1 MVKVGESLVKV
12 FSEPSPLLQQLLVEA
27 TSYLPISLEASTGG
41 WRVVLVPKADGL
53 SETHHVEPPQVLE
66 VEIGSLLAHDLGQ
79 KVRKLVEAAD
89 DPQVA

>member
-1 MVKVGESLVKV
+1 MKV

-66 VEIGSLLAHDLGQ
+66 VEIGSLLAHNLGQ
-79 KVRKLVEAAD
+79 KVDKLAEAVD